1 VKWIGLDELQEEL
14 RRLPEDLT
22 NQAGQIVLNAANTA
36 KSQIKYPGGTKDELN
51 QGLRVDI
58 VSAGKFGVK
67 VVAKNT
73 SKLAQ
78 IFEHGTAVRHIA
90 SGASRGQIAKPTPGN
105 YFLPPVIR
113 NRRAMYERL
122 KQMLVD
128 NGLQVRGTE

>member
-1 VKWIGLDELQEEL
+1 MTWTGLAELQEEL
-14 RRLPEDLT
+14 RKLPESL
-22 NQAGQIVLNAANTA
+22 AGQAAGIVTAAA
-36 KSQIKYPGGTKDELN
+36 RAAVGQVKYPGGIKDELN
-51 QGLRVDI
+51 QGLRVDV